1 MDDLKRFAVD
11 ISDGIAQI
19 KFTRDDKAN
28 ALDAIAWYELKKVF
42 CLLSDRGDIRSAVL
56 HSLGKHFCAGI
67 DLGMFM
73 SPELNID
80 QLERGR
86 GGEKFRH
93 FVTQLQ
99 ECISA
104 VENARFPVIAVIQ
117 GGCMGAGLDLVT
129 ACDIRVC
136 TDDAWFQITE
146 TQIGMT
152 ADVGTLQRIQSL
164 IPSGI
169 AKELAYTAK
178 KLTAQE
184 ATHYGLVNHLNDS
197 HEAALNQ
204 GITIAKQIATNSP
217 MSVFGCKHILNYAR
231 DHGVDDALRYQTIW
245 QAAHFHQ
252 SDMVEA
258 IGARMEQRKPVFA
271 PLPPITRIIPES

>member
-1 MDDLKRFAVD
+1 MDDFKRFAVD
-11 ISDGIAQI
+11 INDGIAQVR
-19 KFTRDDKAN
+19 FTRQNKAN
-28 ALDAIAWYELKKVF
+28 ALDAIAWFELKKIF
-42 CLLSDRGDIRSAVL
+42 TQLSDSGEIRCAIL
-56 HSLGKHFCAGI
+56 HSAGKHFCAGI

-104 VENARFPVIAVIQ
+104 IEEARFPVVAVIQ
-117 GGCMGAGLDLVT
+117 GGCMGAGLDIVT
-129 ACDIRVC
+129 ACDIRIS
-136 TDDAWFQITE
+136 TNDAWFQVTE

-152 ADVGTLQRIQSL
+152 ADVGTLQRIQS
-164 IPSGI
+164 IVPSGI
-169 AKELAYTAK
+169 ARELAYTAN
-178 KLTAQE
+178 KLTADKALQ
-184 ATHYGLVNHLNDS
+184 YGLVNHINET
-197 HEAALNQ
+197 HEQALQN
-204 GITIAKQIATNSP
+204 GISIAEQIAQNSP
-217 MSVFGCKHILNYAR
+217 MSVYGCKHILNYAR
-231 DHGVDDALRYQTIW
+231 DHGVEDALRYQTIW

-252 SDMVEA
+252 TDMIEA
-258 IGARMEQRKPVFA
+258 ISARGAGKEPDFA